1 MPPFECP
8 NWTTAIIA
16 VALSSSLWFIHH
28 IVTVRDIERKW
39 NQERQAERKGRI
51 RAEIKLRKASKQEF
65 KDGEM
70 TMKRIGTV
78 FSPYS
83 KRMGTPRQG
92 SLVPS
97 SRGFIQLV
105 IPMET
110 LDGIDNFSHAWII
123 FEFHANTNLSE
134 SKKTKIRPPR
144 ADGAKFGQL
153 ATRSPHRPNPIGL
166 SLVSIDRLDVA
177 KRQLYISAFD
187 LVNGTPVYDI
197 KPCVPWDVPGMFD
210 GSKLMYPSWVQ
221 EDDKLSK
228 VSFTLQADSELK
240 DAVSKNLL
248 APFYT
253 VLNGGFEA
261 AARTLEEIL
270 TQDPRAS
277 RKRGASTSQSEP
289 PYSIPFCQ
297 VKVEFRVLDSAVVV
311 IRIVQEI
318 LDEND
323 SF

>member
-1 MPPFECP
+1 
-8 NWTTAIIA
+8 
-16 VALSSSLWFIHH
+16 VSSSLWYMHH
-28 IVTVRDIERKW
+28 TATVREIERKW

-51 RAEIKLRKASKQEF
+51 RAEIKLRNATKQDT
-65 KDGEM
+65 KDGEI

-78 FSPYS
+78 LSPYS

-97 SRGFIQLV
+97 SRGFIQLD
-105 IPMET
+105 IPIET
-110 LDGIDNFSHAWII
+110 LDGIHTFSHAWII

-144 ADGAKFGQL
+144 ANGARYGQL

-166 SLVSIDRLDVA
+166 SLVSIDRLDVT
-177 KRQLYISAFD
+177 KRQLHISAFD

-210 GSKLMYPSWVQ
+210 GSNLRYPTWVK

-228 VSFTLQADSELK
+228 VSFTLEADEELK
-240 DAVSKNLL
+240 DSVSKNLL

-253 VLNGGFEA
+253 EANDGFEA
-261 AARTLEEIL
+261 AVRTLQEIL
-270 TQDPRAS
+270 AQDPRAS
-277 RKRGASTSQSEP
+277 RKRGTSTAQSEP
-289 PYSIPFCQ
+289 PYSILFCQ
-297 VKVEFRVLDSAVVV
+297 VRVQFRVVDSDVVV
-311 IRIVQEI
+311 LRIVQEI
-318 LDEND
+318 QDE
-323 SF
+323 SHSM